1 MKNGFV
7 KIISLLSSVI
17 LLFNLAFIDSYA
29 YHQPSQYFYNEILNN
44 SSENNEIDWD
54 IYDDFVKY
62 DLCITDYDQLTE
74 EKKELCKFVFETE
87 RSKFPYVRCE
97 RARRILDNRKVTERL
112 TLDDIQDT
120 GYIVDPDDLLKS
132 YQTSRVFAVP
142 DIVYSSDYIT
152 ASEYW
157 LDDDGNRRIIQTGF
171 GEAFE
176 YVKFID
182 GIPNLTAIEAKNIR
196 NNIYTSDIWS
206 YVLLPDE
213 TALIVD
219 SSLPKYSDV
228 VPIDET
234 VTIPTELDG
243 HTVSGIG
250 ESLSHTGIT
259 ELIVPENITYLS
271 HMNNMPYLE
280 KVEINAPELII
291 KDMCFIN
298 CPSLKTAELNVKE
311 ICGMAFLECSGLEN
325 VNITGA
331 EKIKNGA
338 FVSCE
343 SLKTLVLPENLKV
356 IGQLSVNTP
365 LKNIIIPKNVEII
378 GAVSPAYETSGFV
391 NGKVTNILVDTLKE
405 NKCVFNNDCTIQ
417 GYYNTEAH
425 KYALENKLNFYSI
438 DENISYGDLNNDGN
452 INIADAVGLQKYI
465 LGNGLVGFEA
475 DMNRDG
481 VIDVFDMI
489 IMRQKLITSEK

>member
-1 MKNGFV
+1 MKT
-7 KIISLLSSVI
+7 KIFLLLSVLI
-17 LLFNLAFIDSYA
+17 FIFNTAAHMQSEA
-29 YHQPSQYFYNEILNN
+29 YSMYYYNEILNN

-87 RSKFPYVRCE
+87 RSKLPYIRCE
-97 RARRILDNRKVTERL
+97 RARRILDNREVTERI

-120 GYIVDPDDLLKS
+120 WRIVDPDDLLKS
-132 YQTSRVFAVP
+132 YQISRVFAVP
-142 DIVYSSDYIT
+142 DIIYSSDSMT

-171 GEAFE
+171 DEDFE
-176 YVKFID
+176 YVEFID
-182 GIPNLTAIEAKNIR
+182 GIPNLTAIEVKNTR

-219 SSLPKYSDV
+219 SSLPQYTDA
-228 VPIDET
+228 VPIDEPI
-234 VTIPTELDG
+234 TIPAELDG
-243 HTVSGIG
+243 YTVSGIG
-250 ESLSHTGIT
+250 ATLSYTGIT
-259 ELIVPENITYLS
+259 ELIVPENITFLS
-271 HMNNMPYLE
+271 NMKNMPYLE
-280 KVEINAPELII
+280 KVKINAPELII
-291 KDMCFIN
+291 KDMCFTN

-311 ICGMAFLECSGLEN
+311 ICGSAFVYCPELEN
-325 VNITGA
+325 VSITGA
-331 EKIKNGA
+331 EKIKNEP

-343 SLKTLVLPENLKV
+343 SLETLVLPENLKV

-365 LKNIIIPKNVEII
+365 LKNITIPKNTEII
-378 GAVSPAYETSGFV
+378 GAVSPSYETIDFV
-391 NGKVTNILVDTLKE
+391 NGKEAVILVDTLKE

-425 KYALENKLNFYSI
+425 KYALTNNLDFYAL
-438 DENISYGDLNNDGN
+438 DDISYGDLNNDGN
-452 INIADAVGLQKYI
+452 INIADAVGLQQYI
-465 LGNGLVGFEA
+465 LGNGSAGFEA

-481 VIDVFDMI
+481 MVDVFDMI
-489 IMRQKLITSEK
+489 IMRQKLTTNKSVSP